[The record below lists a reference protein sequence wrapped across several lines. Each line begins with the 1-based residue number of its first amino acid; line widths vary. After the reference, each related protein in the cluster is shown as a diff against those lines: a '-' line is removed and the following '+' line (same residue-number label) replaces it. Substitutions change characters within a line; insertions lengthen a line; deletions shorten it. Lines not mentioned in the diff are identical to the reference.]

1 MKSHGMEI
9 FRGSLSE
16 LNQHARD
23 QPIGASPTQIPIN
36 IFFQFD
42 DLSRLRGCIRLQDVT
57 LRGNPIS
64 RIAKYRDQVRAP
76 RTISGL

>member
-1 MKSHGMEI
+1 MDPWTVPEFLIKYI
-9 FRGSLSE
+9 
-16 LNQHARD
+16 
-23 QPIGASPTQIPIN
+23 
-36 IFFQFD
+36 FQFD

-76 RTISGL
+76 RTNLGPVTIRHVVTVR

>member
-1 MKSHGMEI
+1 MVPLTVPGFLIKYI
-9 FRGSLSE
+9 
-16 LNQHARD
+16 
-23 QPIGASPTQIPIN
+23 
-36 IFFQFD
+36 FQFD

-76 RTISGL
+76 RTNLGLATVCHVVTVR